1 LAAIRVQPSVSGQI
15 KRYFGE
21 VAGLHKLALFMVV
34 MLLSHSAW
42 SVEIISNRSVN
53 LNSLSLASAR
63 SIFGMRKVKWPDD
76 ARIQVFVLADKHPTH
91 VALCKERLNL
101 FPYQLRQ
108 SWDRLVYSGMA
119 QAPIEVANE
128 EELINRV
135 AATPGAI
142 GYVRKVKPNDAIKII
157 SVQ

>member
-1 LAAIRVQPSVSGQI
+1 MRTDESNA
-15 KRYFGE
+15 E
-21 VAGLHKLALFMVV
+21 VAWLRKLALTLCV
-34 MLLSHSAW
+34 MILSHPVWA
-42 SVEIISNRSVN
+42 VEIIGNRSV
-53 LNSLSLASAR
+53 SLDSLTLASAR
-63 SIFGMRKVKWPDD
+63 SIFGMRQVKWPDG
-76 ARIQVFVLADKHPTH
+76 ARIQVFVLADSNPTH

-135 AATPGAI
+135 AATPGGI
-142 GYVRKVKPNDAIKII
+142 GYVRKVKPNDSIKII
-157 SVQ
+157 SIQ